1 MCSVEAD
8 DAFGG
13 VGSMQG
19 AVIGGFVLGL
29 AEVVLRSYLP
39 ESIAGVT
46 DGVVF
51 LLIALL
57 FIFRPQGIVPVR
69 TAERV

>member
-1 MCSVEAD
+1 
-8 DAFGG
+8 
-13 VGSMQG
+13 
-19 AVIGGFVLGL
+19 VLGI
-29 AEVVLRSYLP
+29 AEVMLRSYLP
-39 ESIAGVT
+39 ASIAGIT

-57 FIFRPQGIVPVR
+57 FIFRPQGIITVK